1 MPSSYRIRFLR
12 VGGYNA
18 VSALQHERWKSL
30 SMHDRGKTIFYGTL
44 LLLLS
49 IASLLVALAV
59 GSVSI
64 SLADTLAVLANG
76 GEPLHRTLILD
87 LRLPRALAAFATGGL
102 LALAGALMQVLLRNP
117 LADPYILGVSGG
129 AAAGALVVLLLG
141 LGGIWVGG
149 AAFGG
154 ALLSTLLVFS
164 LAHGRGG
171 WTPTRL
177 LLTGVVIA
185 AGWGAIIS
193 LLLALGPDGSL
204 RSMLFWLMGDLSYS
218 SKPGIELAI
227 LLAGLLLVMPFSRHL
242 NLLARGDLQA
252 RSLGV
257 PVQPLNIGIYLV
269 ASLFTAVAVTQGG
282 SIGFVGLVIP
292 HMLRLVA
299 GADHR
304 RLLPGAV
311 LAGGSLLVLADTLA
325 RTIVAP
331 RQLPVGVVT
340 AFIGVPLFL
349 YLLNRS
355 RSQV

>member
-1 MPSSYRIRFLR
+1 
-12 VGGYNA
+12 
-18 VSALQHERWKSL
+18 
-30 SMHDRGKTIFYGTL
+30 MHDRAKIWLTSGTL
-44 LLLLS
+44 LLVS
-49 IASLLVALAV
+49 IVSLFVALAF

-64 SLADTLAVLANG
+64 GIGDVVAVLGGNG
-76 GEPLHRTLILD
+76 ETLHRTLVLD
-87 LRLPRALAAFATGGL
+87 LRLPRAVAAFATGGL

-129 AAAGALVVLLLG
+129 AAVGALVVMLLG
-141 LGGIWVGG
+141 LGGLWVGG
-149 AAFGG
+149 AAFAG

-177 LLTGVVIA
+177 LLTGVVVA
-185 AGWGAIIS
+185 AGWGALIS
-193 LLLALGPDGSL
+193 LLLALGPDSSL

-218 SKPGIELAI
+218 ADPYLEVAI
-227 LLAGLLLVMPFSRHL
+227 LAAGLVVVLPFSRHL

-252 RSLGV
+252 RALGV

-282 SIGFVGLVIP
+282 SIGFVGLVVP
-292 HMLRLVA
+292 HMLRLAA

-325 RTIVAP
+325 RTVVAP

-355 RSQV
+355 RSQA